1 MLKFFIGN
9 VRKSY
14 TMFFTICCQHKGD
27 NEINY
32 IFPIETLG
40 LNVVPLYTY
49 CILYHYNNKIGK
61 ENVF

>member
-1 MLKFFIGN
+1 
-9 VRKSY
+9 
-14 TMFFTICCQHKGD
+14 MFFTICFQHKED
-27 NEINY
+27 YEINY

-49 CILYHYNNKIGK
+49 CILHHYNVKIDK